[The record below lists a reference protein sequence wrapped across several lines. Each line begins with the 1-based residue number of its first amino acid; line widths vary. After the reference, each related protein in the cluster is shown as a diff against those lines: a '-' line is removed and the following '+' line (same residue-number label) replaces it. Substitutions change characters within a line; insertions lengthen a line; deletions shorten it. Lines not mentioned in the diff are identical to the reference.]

1 MGNARF
7 SHIQRGSATHGLMIQ
22 MFHVGKSF
30 AAHTPAL
37 EDITFRVEAGE
48 FACLTGPSGAGKTTL
63 LRLLYAAEWPDQ
75 GHIVVNGRNL
85 TRLSRRRIPEFRRS
99 IGIVFQDFKLL
110 PTKTAFENV
119 AFAQRVLAV
128 PERIIRRRVAEVL
141 TRVGIAHKK
150 AALPQQLSGGEQQ
163 RVALARALVN
173 EPTLILADEPTGNL
187 DDVLAQEIMALLYE
201 VNADGTTIFIA
212 THDRKLVAST
222 PGPILT
228 LAHGHLQARQ

>member
-1 MGNARF
+1 
-7 SHIQRGSATHGLMIQ
+7 MIQ
-22 MFHVGKSF
+22 MFHVYKSF
-30 AAHTPAL
+30 AAHIPAL
-37 EDITFRVEAGE
+37 EDITFRVEPGE

-63 LRLLYAAEWPDQ
+63 LRLLYAAERPDQ
-75 GHIVVNGRNL
+75 GHIIVNGRNL
-85 TRLSRRRIPEFRRS
+85 IRLSRRQVPAFRRS

-128 PERIIRRRVAEVL
+128 PERVIRRQVADVL
-141 TRVGIAHKK
+141 ARVGIAHRKDY
-150 AALPQQLSGGEQQ
+150 LPQQLSGGEQQ

-173 EPTLILADEPTGNL
+173 EPALILADEPTGNL
-187 DDVLAQEIMALLYE
+187 DDILAEEIMALLYE

-212 THDRKLVAST
+212 THDRKLVASA

-228 LAHGHLQARQ
+228 LDHGHLQSRRYWGS